1 MKNFIQLSILLISI
15 LFCTSCTTAAY
26 MTSTAVTNAT
36 VLVGTAIIT
45 APFKIIGAMSDDD
58 DDDDDDDENN

>member
-1 MKNFIQLSILLISI
+1 MTLTDV
-15 LFCTSCTTAAY
+15 TS
-26 MTSTAVTNAT
+26 AT
-36 VLVGTAIIT
+36 VFVGAAIIT